1 MTQQGVRVR
10 CEVARRDNNTTRL
23 SFEQGVE
30 QQGVRAMQQGAK
42 TRHMSSKAQEQTRHD
57 SSKAQEQAR

>member
-1 MTQQGVRVR
+1 MHYGRATMAGWQAQVARCDNKEQQGVKVTQQGVKVR

-30 QQGVRAMQQGAK
+30 QQGVRAM
-42 TRHMSSKAQEQTRHD
+42 
-57 SSKAQEQAR
+57 